1 MVPIAGLKQR
11 VAWRRDTVVLPTAV
25 PALIIGAKHRLVS
38 EWSDRKGVAHQGNAH
53 LPSRWFEIASNSI
66 SFIWD
71 KNTTQMMASRM
82 EPSSCTNLNK
92 WNMPTISVAVIVGS
106 LRKDSINLK
115 LARAVEGLAAA
126 ELKFDYIQIG
136 NLPLY
141 TQEFDANYPPVCQ
154 QLKKEIQAADALLF
168 VTPEYNRS
176 IPGVLKNAIDIAS
189 RPYGT
194 NAFAGKP
201 GAVIGASIG
210 APGAAMAQQHLR
222 NVLAY
227 LDVPTLGQPEVF
239 IHFTDGMFDSEGRI
253 ENAGT
258 RKFLQSFVDRYVA
271 WVKRFRS

>member
-1 MVPIAGLKQR
+1 
-11 VAWRRDTVVLPTAV
+11 
-25 PALIIGAKHRLVS
+25 
-38 EWSDRKGVAHQGNAH
+38 
-53 LPSRWFEIASNSI
+53 
-66 SFIWD
+66 
-71 KNTTQMMASRM
+71 
-82 EPSSCTNLNK
+82 
-92 WNMPTISVAVIVGS
+92 

-115 LARAVEGLAAA
+115 LARAVERLAAA
-126 ELKFDYIQIG
+126 ELKFDYLKIG

-154 QLKKEIQAADALLF
+154 QLKKEIQTADALLF

-194 NAFAGKP
+194 NSFAGKP

-239 IHFTDGMFDSEGRI
+239 IHFTEGMFDSDGRI

-258 RKFLQSFVDRYVA
+258 RKFLQGFVDRYVA
-271 WVKRFRS
+271 WIKRFRL